1 MNNYLFNRTIFF
13 CAFLVFYC
21 LEIKSQNNENSVPKI
36 EIKYQIMAKAYE
48 DSIVLRFAPTS
59 PNALPA
65 HIESGISIEQKVVRG
80 KFPYQ
85 ISDWTLINQ
94 TPIKPWPLTAFNTEV
109 YKKNKD
115 MLLVAQTLYGNI
127 PSTKSDEISKVK
139 EQTEALTN
147 LYYLSLLSADYNAI
161 AANSYGLRYVIKT
174 KIESDEKL
182 FFRIYSNFNHP
193 LFQIDTTMT
202 FVTYGEW
209 EAHNS
214 PDNLYI
220 KNREKAVELSW
231 PVNRELYRWSGF
243 YIERSDDG
251 INFKR
256 VNNKP
261 FLVFRNDT
269 KYEAQYVD
277 SLEQNYH
284 KYYYRI
290 QAIDPFGDLSSYS
303 QIVEGMGVDLTAP
316 GPLSLEENSDNGN
329 GIMLKWKFTDKPPSD
344 LNHFVIKKGNYIN
357 AITDS
362 IATIQSGTYNYFYTE
377 KAKTKST
384 YFEVHAVDKAGNV
397 RASNPVRY
405 FLPDT
410 EPPLAPKGF
419 VAKIDTYGVVTLRW
433 SPDTLDELVGYRV
446 YRKNAAD
453 HKFVCLQQGYLNDT
467 IYHDSLNLKTLTD
480 EIFYAVCAIDLSYN
494 HGKMT
499 ETIKLVKPDKVRPYP
514 PNIIDYKI
522 AEDKIW
528 FEWTNSPSEDVVS
541 YTIIRQIL
549 GEGEATDVK
558 KDIKPNEHSFVDTD
572 IIYNKIYQY
581 TLVAIDDAGLA
592 SEPSFPLTV
601 KTYLNGTT
609 EELVV
614 KNIDK
619 KEGNGIQW
627 NEPKVKPGYY
637 IIYIDEGK
645 GMMQYANAGP
655 DDTRYL
661 DKGKV
666 LNAKYGIQAIYS
678 NQVKSKIFTTSLTK

>member
-147 LYYLSLLSADYNAI
+147 LYYLSLLSADYDVM

-174 KIESDEKL
+174 KIDSDEKL

-329 GIMLKWKFTDKPPSD
+329 GIMLKWKFTDKPLP
-344 LNHFVIKKGNYIN
+344 I
-357 AITDS
+357 S
-362 IATIQSGTYNYFYTE
+362 II
-377 KAKTKST
+377 
-384 YFEVHAVDKAGNV
+384 
-397 RASNPVRY
+397 
-405 FLPDT
+405 
-410 EPPLAPKGF
+410 
-419 VAKIDTYGVVTLRW
+419 
-433 SPDTLDELVGYRV
+433 
-446 YRKNAAD
+446 
-453 HKFVCLQQGYLNDT
+453 
-467 IYHDSLNLKTLTD
+467 
-480 EIFYAVCAIDLSYN
+480 LS
-494 HGKMT
+494 
-499 ETIKLVKPDKVRPYP
+499 
-514 PNIIDYKI
+514 
-522 AEDKIW
+522 
-528 FEWTNSPSEDVVS
+528 S
-541 YTIIRQIL
+541 
-549 GEGEATDVK
+549 
-558 KDIKPNEHSFVDTD
+558 
-572 IIYNKIYQY
+572 
-581 TLVAIDDAGLA
+581 
-592 SEPSFPLTV
+592 
-601 KTYLNGTT
+601 
-609 EELVV
+609 
-614 KNIDK
+614 K
-619 KEGNGIQW
+619 KE
-627 NEPKVKPGYY
+627 
-637 IIYIDEGK
+637 IIS
-645 GMMQYANAGP
+645 
-655 DDTRYL
+655 TL
-661 DKGKV
+661 
-666 LNAKYGIQAIYS
+666 
-678 NQVKSKIFTTSLTK
+678 